1 MVDTQDANPSLNN
14 RVFSSKS
21 RRNIRGA
28 VSRISYKSNH
38 ANTNLKQPTLMVVDF
53 VFHMITMMVVFY
65 SGNVI
70 FDPSRAKVPF
80 TFSEA
85 KQQDINNQS

>member
-1 MVDTQDANPSLNN
+1 
-14 RVFSSKS
+14 
-21 RRNIRGA
+21 
-28 VSRISYKSNH
+28 
-38 ANTNLKQPTLMVVDF
+38 
-53 VFHMITMMVVFY
+53 MITMMVVFY